1 MNWIKTYGKRRKK
14 LDLVAGVG
22 AVNNINVDQ
31 IYTLGIVRTL
41 WKSTIPSKLNALRTA
56 LNLPPREAA
65 LDGTYDKQVTD
76 RLSTIDFGSSEKN
89 LYALGVLTFA
99 GFGLTPAP
107 DILQENHQGSAVLGD
122 IQDHHDF

>member
-1 MNWIKTYGKRRKK
+1 MAKEEKK
-14 LDLVAGVG
+14 NSHLEVKE
-22 AVNNINVDQ
+22 AVVHHIDVDQ
-31 IYTLGIVRTL
+31 VYTLGIVRTL

-76 RLSTIDFGSSEKN
+76 MLSTINFGSSEKN

-99 GFGLTPAP
+99 GFGLTPALN
-107 DILQENHQGSAVLGD
+107 IQQEDHEESPLLGASH
-122 IQDHHDF
+122 DHHDHV